1 MKGKIITLMCATALL
16 SSCHIYKAYDRPED
30 IVAEGLYRDT
40 VSITDT
46 LVSDTANFGN
56 VPWREVFTDPQLQGY
71 IETAL
76 TNNADLRSAMLS
88 VDQAKAALM
97 SAIILVLFA
106 LMLVITYSIGD
117 GTPLTTLNA
126 DAQTYNTPFWL
137 KATDMWIQSS
147 IVLFVL
153 IVAAIC
159 WGTLKRTLNR

>member
-1 MKGKIITLMCATALL
+1 MAVTKIRKL
-16 SSCHIYKAYDRPED
+16 SSWTLLIIALISVVVVIMFFAVKNYVNTGLLLNWTY
-30 IVAEGLYRDT
+30 IV
-40 VSITDT
+40 
-46 LVSDTANFGN
+46 F
-56 VPWREVFTDPQLQGY
+56 F
-71 IETAL
+71 L
-76 TNNADLRSAMLS
+76 TIACWIVLAGWQFINILKTNP
-88 VDQAKAALM
+88 KAALM